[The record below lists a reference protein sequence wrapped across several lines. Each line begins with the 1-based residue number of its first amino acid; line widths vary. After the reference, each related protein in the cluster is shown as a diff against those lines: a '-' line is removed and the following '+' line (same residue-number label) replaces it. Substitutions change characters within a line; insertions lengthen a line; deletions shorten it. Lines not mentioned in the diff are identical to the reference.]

1 MDEMT
6 HHAANSMGI
15 RTMSSIVRS
24 PMTSAESAPS
34 ASKVDRLGPYAV
46 VAPLAAGGM
55 ADVYLCQELDRY
67 LAIKVLDPKRS
78 LELDACR
85 MFLDEARLVGM
96 LDHQNIAAVVDV
108 DIDARRGLHYIAME
122 YVHGKDLREMMI
134 RAGHRGMSLPYEVSI
149 AVVMQAA
156 AGLHHAHNA
165 IDARGQS
172 LHLVH
177 RDVSLSNIMVGFDGI
192 VKLVDFG
199 IARSTMSSV
208 HTMPGIVRGKASY
221 MSPEQCMGEA
231 VDHRTDV
238 FALGVV
244 LYELTTGARCF
255 AGKTDFEK
263 MLAVVRGD
271 YVAPSDLVADYPI
284 ELEQIVRC
292 ALSPDADQR
301 FPSCAAMFD
310 ALDRVLSGRAWLG
323 GVHSIQTVMQE
334 LFGNVREPWAEE
346 DVTCVDIQP
355 AAALPPSPP
364 TRPITRSK
372 RLRADARPLG
382 RGMVAMGGETPAYG
396 SDGQD
401 GRRMARGS
409 TPPATRGSHGAS
421 SHGERPV
428 RGSSAASSHGER
440 PTMVRG
446 SSSALARG
454 SAMTIDDSNAAAPI
468 ARGSSH
474 AMDDHH
480 PLAHAAS
487 KPHAYAGH
495 AAKRHSSSIEAPT
508 VRDPSHLPD
517 RSESA
522 PAIPPRRIA
531 AGTHSDTHDPAAW
544 TLDDDEVAT
553 RGRRALRRPSGTIV
567 AA

>member
-1 MDEMT
+1 
-6 HHAANSMGI
+6 
-15 RTMSSIVRS
+15 
-24 PMTSAESAPS
+24 MTSEPTQSPPV
-34 ASKVDRLGPYAV
+34 VDRLGAYTV

-55 ADVYLCQELDRY
+55 ADVYLGRAEDRHV
-67 LAIKVLDPKRS
+67 AIKVLDPKRS

-96 LDHQNIAAVVDV
+96 LDHANIAAVLDVDV
-108 DIDARRGLHYIAME
+108 DPRRGLHYIAME

-134 RAGHRGMSLPYEVSI
+134 RAGHQGLSIPYEVSI

-165 IDARGQS
+165 IDEDGHP

-177 RDVSLSNIMVGFDGI
+177 RDVSLSNIMVGFDGV

-199 IARSTMSSV
+199 IARSTMSNV

-244 LYELTTGARCF
+244 LYELTTGTRCF

-271 YVAPSDLVADYPI
+271 YVAPSDLVADYPL

-292 ALSPDADQR
+292 ALSPDADLR

-310 ALDRVLSGRAWLG
+310 ALDRVLTGRAWLG
-323 GVHSIQTVMQE
+323 GVHSIQTVMHQ
-334 LFGNVREPWAEE
+334 LFGTVRARAGAC
-346 DVTCVDIQP
+346 DDDITCVDIQP
-355 AAALPPSPP
+355 AAALPASPP

-372 RLRADARPLG
+372 RLRNDARPLG
-382 RGMVAMGGETPAYG
+382 RGHIAMGGETPPMG
-396 SDGQD
+396 VDPD
-401 GRRMARGS
+401 R
-409 TPPATRGSHGAS
+409 
-421 SHGERPV
+421 V
-428 RGSSAASSHGER
+428 
-440 PTMVRG
+440 
-446 SSSALARG
+446 LARG
-454 SAMTIDDSNAAAPI
+454 SAMTIDSNAAPSL

-474 AMDDHH
+474 AMGDHAQHEVVRARGSSHAMEDHH
-480 PLAHAAS
+480 PLARAAS
-487 KPHAYAGH
+487 RPHASQ
-495 AAKRHSSSIEAPT
+495 RHSSSIEAPT
-508 VRDPSHLPD
+508 VRDPSRMPE

-522 PAIPPRRIA
+522 PAIPPRRLA
-531 AGTHSDTHDPAAW
+531 RGTHSDVHDPAAW
-544 TLDDDEVAT
+544 TLDDDDVAT
-553 RGRRALRRPSGTIV
+553 RGRRSLRRSSPAITF

>member
-1 MDEMT
+1 MT
-6 HHAANSMGI
+6 HHAAISMGI
-15 RTMSSIVRS
+15 HTVSSIVRS
-24 PMTSAESAPS
+24 AMTSAESAPS
-34 ASKVDRLGPYAV
+34 AATVDRLGPYAV

-55 ADVYLCQELDRY
+55 ADVFLARAADQHV
-67 LAIKVLDPKRS
+67 AIKVLDPKRS
-78 LELDACR
+78 LELDSCR

-96 LDHQNIAAVVDV
+96 LDHPNIAGVLDV
-108 DIDARRGLHYIAME
+108 DIDASRGLHYIAME

-134 RAGHRGMSLPYEVSI
+134 RAGQRGMSLPYEVSI
-149 AVVMQAA
+149 AIVKQAA
-156 AGLHHAHNA
+156 AGLHHAHTA
-165 IDARGQS
+165 TDADGQP
-172 LHLVH
+172 LNLVH
-177 RDVSLSNIMVGFDGI
+177 RDVSLSNVMVGFDGV

-244 LYELTTGARCF
+244 LYELTTGTRCF

-271 YVAPSDLVADYPI
+271 YVAPTALVADYPI

-292 ALSPDADQR
+292 ALSPEADQR

-310 ALDRVLSGRAWLG
+310 ALDRVLTGRAWLG
-323 GVHSIQTVMQE
+323 GAHSIQTVMQD
-334 LFGNVREPWAEE
+334 LFGAVREPWSDE
-346 DVTCVDIQP
+346 DVTCVDLDL
-355 AAALPPSPP
+355 AVAALPPSPP

-372 RLRADARPLG
+372 RLRADARPLE
-382 RGMVAMGGETPAYG
+382 RGYVAMGGETPAYG
-396 SDGQD
+396 VDDQD
-401 GRRMARGS
+401 GRPRRLARGS
-409 TPPATRGSHGAS
+409 AHPLDGTAARGDTQIRGSQ
-421 SHGERPV
+421 
-428 RGSSAASSHGER
+428 
-440 PTMVRG
+440 
-446 SSSALARG
+446 SALARG
-454 SAMTIDDSNAAAPI
+454 SSSSIIDV
-468 ARGSSH
+468 ARSASH
-474 AMDDHH
+474 AMDDYH
-480 PLAHAAS
+480 PLARAAA
-487 KPHAYAGH
+487 HGERGH
-495 AAKRHSSSIEAPT
+495 AAMRHSSSIEAPT
-508 VRDPSHLPD
+508 VRDPSRLPE

-531 AGTHSDTHDPAAW
+531 IGTHADTQDPAAW

-553 RGRRALRRPSGTIV
+553 RGRRVFRRG

>member
-1 MDEMT
+1 MT
-6 HHAANSMGI
+6 QHAEKKLGI
-15 RTMSSIVRS
+15 HTVSSFVGSAMTTAEPAQPVS
-24 PMTSAESAPS
+24 PM
-34 ASKVDRLGPYAV
+34 VDRLGAYTM

-55 ADVYLCQELDRY
+55 ADVYLARSADRHV
-67 LAIKVLDPKRS
+67 AVKVLDPKRS

-96 LDHQNIAAVVDV
+96 LDHHNIACVLDVDV
-108 DIDARRGLHYIAME
+108 DRGCGLHYIAME
-122 YVHGKDLREMMI
+122 YIHGKDLREIMI
-134 RAGHRGMSLPYEVSI
+134 RAVHRGVTVPYEVAI
-149 AVVMQAA
+149 GIVKQAA
-156 AGLHHAHNA
+156 AGLHHAHTA
-165 IDARGQS
+165 VDADGQP

-177 RDVSLSNIMVGFDGI
+177 RDVSLSNIMVGFDGV

-208 HTMPGIVRGKASY
+208 HTLPGIVRGKASY

-255 AGKTDFEK
+255 GGKTDFEK

-271 YVAPSDLVADYPI
+271 YVSPSDLVADYPL

-292 ALSPDADQR
+292 ALSSDPELR

-323 GVHSIQTVMQE
+323 GEHSIQDLLQR
-334 LFGNVREPWAEE
+334 LFGNVREPWDTSAV
-346 DVTCVDIQP
+346 DDDITCVDIQP

-364 TRPITRSK
+364 TARITRSK
-372 RLRADARPLG
+372 RLRADARPVG
-382 RGMVAMGGETPAYG
+382 RGYVAMGGETPAMG
-396 SDGQD
+396 TQLDTATD
-401 GRRMARGS
+401 VDARE
-409 TPPATRGSHGAS
+409 ADR
-421 SHGERPV
+421 V
-428 RGSSAASSHGER
+428 Q
-440 PTMVRG
+440 
-446 SSSALARG
+446 LARG
-454 SAMTIDDSNAAAPI
+454 SAPVID
-468 ARGSSH
+468 
-474 AMDDHH
+474 
-480 PLAHAAS
+480 
-487 KPHAYAGH
+487 
-495 AAKRHSSSIEAPT
+495 
-508 VRDPSHLPD
+508 LPA

-522 PAIPPRRIA
+522 PAIPPRRLA
-531 AGTHSDTHDPAAW
+531 QGTHSDGHGQDPALW

-553 RGRRALRRPSGTIV
+553 RGRRALRRSVPPSYV

>member
-1 MDEMT
+1 
-6 HHAANSMGI
+6 
-15 RTMSSIVRS
+15 
-24 PMTSAESAPS
+24 MTSVEPAQSPPV
-34 ASKVDRLGPYAV
+34 VDRLGTYTV

-55 ADVYLCQELDRY
+55 ADVYLGRANDRHV
-67 LAIKVLDPKRS
+67 AIKVLDPKRS

-85 MFLDEARLVGM
+85 MFLDEARLVAM
-96 LDHQNIAAVVDV
+96 LDHANIAAVLDVDV
-108 DIDARRGLHYIAME
+108 DARRGLHYIAME

-134 RAGHRGMSLPYEVSI
+134 RAGHQGLSIPYEVSI

-165 IDARGQS
+165 IDEDGQP

-177 RDVSLSNIMVGFDGI
+177 RDVSLSNIMVGFDGV

-199 IARSTMSSV
+199 IARSTMSNV

-255 AGKTDFEK
+255 AGKTDFDK

-271 YVAPSDLVADYPI
+271 YVAPSDLVADYPL

-292 ALSPDADQR
+292 ALSPEADLR
-301 FPSCAAMFD
+301 FPSCAALFD
-310 ALDRVLSGRAWLG
+310 ALDRVLTGRAWLG
-323 GVHSIQTVMQE
+323 GVHSIQTVMHQ
-334 LFGNVREPWAEE
+334 LFGNVHTRPGAC
-346 DVTCVDIQP
+346 DDDITCVDIQP
-355 AAALPPSPP
+355 AAALPASPP

-372 RLRADARPLG
+372 RLRNDARPLE
-382 RGMVAMGGETPAYG
+382 RGHIAMGGATPAYG
-396 SDGQD
+396 NDP
-401 GRRMARGS
+401 RRMARGS
-409 TPPATRGSHGAS
+409 S
-421 SHGERPV
+421 SPIDG
-428 RGSSAASSHGER
+428 GER
-440 PTMVRG
+440 PTMIRG

-454 SAMTIDDSNAAAPI
+454 SSSVIDSRSSSNVI
-468 ARGSSH
+468 VGSH
-474 AMDDHH
+474 AMDDYH
-480 PLAHAAS
+480 PLAHAAAA
-487 KPHAYAGH
+487 PGH
-495 AAKRHSSSIEAPT
+495 ASMRHSSSIEAPT
-508 VRDPSHLPD
+508 VRDPSHLPE

-522 PAIPPRRIA
+522 PVVPSRRIA
-531 AGTHSDTHDPAAW
+531 AGTHSDAHDPAAW
-544 TLDDDEVAT
+544 TLDDDDVAT
-553 RGRRALRRPSGTIV
+553 GRRRTLRRAGVIV

>member
-1 MDEMT
+1 MT
-6 HHAANSMGI
+6 HYAANSMGI
-15 RTMSSIVRS
+15 HTMSPIVRS
-24 PMTSAESAPS
+24 AMTSAESAPS
-34 ASKVDRLGPYAV
+34 ATTVDQLGVYAV

-55 ADVYLCQELDRY
+55 ADVYLGRSADRHV
-67 LAIKVLDPKRS
+67 AIKVLDPKRS
-78 LELDACR
+78 LELDARR

-96 LDHQNIAAVVDV
+96 LDHQNIAAVLDVDV
-108 DIDARRGLHYIAME
+108 DGRRGLHYIAME

-134 RAGHRGMSLPYEVSI
+134 RAGHRGMSIPYEVSI

-165 IDARGQS
+165 SDSGGQP

-221 MSPEQCMGEA
+221 MSPEQCMGEV

-255 AGKTDFEK
+255 GGKTDFEK

-310 ALDRVLSGRAWLG
+310 ALDRVLGGRAWLG
-323 GVHSIQTVMQE
+323 GLHSIQNVMQE
-334 LFGNVREPWAEE
+334 LFGNVREPWADE

-372 RLRADARPLG
+372 RLRADARPLE
-382 RGMVAMGGETPAYG
+382 RGYIAMGGETPAYG
-396 SDGQD
+396 SDD
-401 GRRMARGS
+401 RGRPRRVARGS
-409 TPPATRGSHGAS
+409 AS
-421 SHGERPV
+421 PV
-428 RGSSAASSHGER
+428 RDGER

-454 SAMTIDDSNAAAPI
+454 SAMSIDDSS
-468 ARGSSH
+468 RSRSSSH
-474 AMDDHH
+474 AMDDYH
-480 PLAHAAS
+480 PLASAAAHAA
-487 KPHAYAGH
+487 PGH
-495 AAKRHSSSIEAPT
+495 ASMRHSSSIEAPT
-508 VRDPSHLPD
+508 VRDPSHVPE

-522 PAIPPRRIA
+522 PAVPPRRIA

-544 TLDDDEVAT
+544 TLDDDEIAT
-553 RGRRALRRPSGTIV
+553 GRRRTLRRAGVIV

>member
-1 MDEMT
+1 
-6 HHAANSMGI
+6 
-15 RTMSSIVRS
+15 
-24 PMTSAESAPS
+24 MTSADSSS
-34 ASKVDRLGPYAV
+34 ASASVDRLGAYAV

-55 ADVYLCQELDRY
+55 ADVYLAHATDRHV
-67 LAIKVLDPKRS
+67 AIKVLDPKRS

-96 LDHQNIAAVVDV
+96 LAHENIAAVLDVDV
-108 DIDARRGLHYIAME
+108 DPRRGLHYIAME
-122 YVHGKDLREMMI
+122 YVHGKDLRELMI
-134 RAGHRGMSLPYEVSI
+134 RAGHRGLAMPFEVSI
-149 AVVMQAA
+149 GIVMQAA

-165 IDARGQS
+165 TDAKGRP
-172 LHLVH
+172 LRLVH

-271 YVAPSDLVADYPI
+271 YVAPSDLVADYPR
-284 ELEQIVRC
+284 ELEEIVRC

-301 FPSCAAMFD
+301 FASCAAMFD
-310 ALDRVLSGRAWLG
+310 ALDRVLTGRAWLG
-323 GVHSIQTVMQE
+323 GLHSIQYVMQE

-372 RLRADARPLG
+372 RLRPDTRPLG
-382 RGMVAMGGETPAYG
+382 RGYVAMGGETPAHG
-396 SDGQD
+396 VDERD
-401 GRRMARGS
+401 GRSMERR
-409 TPPATRGSHGAS
+409 S
-421 SHGERPV
+421 S
-428 RGSSAASSHGER
+428 SLDAHGER

-446 SSSALARG
+446 SASALARG
-454 SAMTIDDSNAAAPI
+454 SAMTMDDSSASL
-468 ARGSSH
+468 ARGSSKVIDTRSSSH
-474 AMDDHH
+474 AMDDYH
-480 PLAHAAS
+480 PLARAAS
-487 KPHAYAGH
+487 QSHDASHAHASAGH
-495 AAKRHSSSIEAPT
+495 ASQRHSSSIEATT
-508 VRDPSHLPD
+508 VRDPSHLPE

-531 AGTHSDTHDPAAW
+531 AGTHSDSHDPAAW
-544 TLDDDEVAT
+544 TLGEDEVAT
-553 RGRRALRRPSGTIV
+553 RGRRSLRRVPSVV

>member
-1 MDEMT
+1 
-6 HHAANSMGI
+6 
-15 RTMSSIVRS
+15 
-24 PMTSAESAPS
+24 MTSAESAAS
-34 ASKVDRLGPYAV
+34 ASTVDRLGPYAV

-55 ADVYLCQELDRY
+55 ADVYLCQAADRY

-78 LELDACR
+78 LELDACC

-108 DIDARRGLHYIAME
+108 DVDARRGLHFIAME

-149 AVVMQAA
+149 AVVKQAA

-165 IDARGQS
+165 TDANGQS

-177 RDVSLSNIMVGFDGI
+177 RDVSLSNIMVGFDGV

-271 YVAPSDLVADYPI
+271 YVRPSDLVADYPL

-292 ALSPDADQR
+292 ALSPEADLR

-323 GVHSIQTVMQE
+323 GVHSIKTVMQE
-334 LFGNVREPWAEE
+334 LFGNAREPWADE

-372 RLRADARPLG
+372 RLRADARPLE
-382 RGMVAMGGETPAYG
+382 RGYIAMGGETPAYG
-396 SDGQD
+396 TDGND

-409 TPPATRGSHGAS
+409 TPPATARAG
-421 SHGERPV
+421 
-428 RGSSAASSHGER
+428 SSHGER

-454 SAMTIDDSNAAAPI
+454 SAITIDDSNAAAPI
-468 ARGSSH
+468 ARSSSH

-480 PLAHAAS
+480 PLARAAANPQASHAGHAAY
-487 KPHAYAGH
+487 PGH
-495 AAKRHSSSIEAPT
+495 AAKRHSSSIDAPL
-508 VRDPSHLPD
+508 VRDPLHVPD

-522 PAIPPRRIA
+522 PAMTSRLA

-553 RGRRALRRPSGTIV
+553 RGRRSLRRPSGTIV

>member
-1 MDEMT
+1 MT
-6 HHAANSMGI
+6 QHAARSMGI
-15 RTMSSIVRS
+15 RTVSPIVRS
-24 PMTSAESAPS
+24 PMTSAESSQTVPM
-34 ASKVDRLGPYAV
+34 VDRLGAYAV

-55 ADVYLCQELDRY
+55 ADVYLGRSGDRHV
-67 LAIKVLDPKRS
+67 AIKVLDPKRS

-96 LDHQNIAAVVDV
+96 LDHANIAAVLDV
-108 DIDARRGLHYIAME
+108 DIDSRRNLHYIAME

-134 RAGHRGMSLPYEVSI
+134 RAGHQNISIPYEVSI

-156 AGLHHAHNA
+156 AGLHHAHLA
-165 IDARGQS
+165 TDADGQP

-231 VDHRTDV
+231 VDCRTDV

-255 AGKTDFEK
+255 GGKSDFDK

-323 GVHSIQTVMQE
+323 GVHSIQNVMQQ
-334 LFGNVREPWAEE
+334 LFGTVRTRAGACDEE
-346 DVTCVDIQP
+346 ATCVDIQP
-355 AAALPPSPP
+355 AAALPASPP

-372 RLRADARPLG
+372 RLRNDAQPIG
-382 RGMVAMGGETPAYG
+382 RGFIAMGGATPPMG
-396 SDGQD
+396 SYDEQAAD
-401 GRRMARGS
+401 RAMARGS
-409 TPPATRGSHGAS
+409 AHK
-421 SHGERPV
+421 
-428 RGSSAASSHGER
+428 
-440 PTMVRG
+440 
-446 SSSALARG
+446 L
-454 SAMTIDDSNAAAPI
+454 

-480 PLAHAAS
+480 PLARAAS
-487 KPHAYAGH
+487 RSDHSMGGERGSHSAQ
-495 AAKRHSSSIEAPT
+495 RHSSSIETVT
-508 VRDPSHLPD
+508 VREPSRMPD

-531 AGTHSDTHDPAAW
+531 RGTHSDVQDPAAW
-544 TLDDDEVAT
+544 TLDEDEVAT
-553 RGRRALRRPSGTIV
+553 RGRRALRRSTPAITV

>member
-1 MDEMT
+1 MT
-6 HHAANSMGI
+6 HHAARSMGI

-34 ASKVDRLGPYAV
+34 AASVDRLGAYAV

-55 ADVYLCQELDRY
+55 ADVYLGRAADRHV
-67 LAIKVLDPKRS
+67 AIKVLDPKRS

-96 LDHQNIAAVVDV
+96 LDHENIAAVLDVDV
-108 DIDARRGLHYIAME
+108 DSRTNLHYIAME
-122 YVHGKDLREMMI
+122 YVHGKDLREIMI
-134 RAGHRGMSLPYEVSI
+134 RAGHHGLSIPYEVSI
-149 AVVMQAA
+149 GIVMQAA

-165 IDARGQS
+165 TDATGKP

-221 MSPEQCMGEA
+221 MSPEQCMGEH

-255 AGKTDFEK
+255 GGKTDFEK

-271 YVAPSDLVADYPI
+271 YVAPSDLVADYPA

-292 ALSPDADQR
+292 ALSPDVDQR
-301 FPSCAAMFD
+301 FPTCAALFD

-323 GVHSIQTVMQE
+323 GVHSIQTVMEQ
-334 LFGNVREPWAEE
+334 LFGTVRTRVGACDEE
-346 DVTCVDIQP
+346 ATSVDIEPAPPLP
-355 AAALPPSPP
+355 AAPP

-372 RLRADARPLG
+372 RLRNDARPLE
-382 RGMVAMGGETPAYG
+382 RGFIAMGGA
-396 SDGQD
+396 
-401 GRRMARGS
+401 
-409 TPPATRGSHGAS
+409 TPPMGVYDEH
-421 SHGERPV
+421 
-428 RGSSAASSHGER
+428 AADR
-440 PTMVRG
+440 Q
-446 SSSALARG
+446 L
-454 SAMTIDDSNAAAPI
+454 

-474 AMDDHH
+474 AMDDRRARGSSHAMDDRRAAGSSHAIDDHH
-480 PLAHAAS
+480 PLARAAAT
-487 KPHAYAGH
+487 PHASQ
-495 AAKRHSSSIEAPT
+495 RHSSSIEAPT
-508 VRDPSHLPD
+508 VREPSRMPD

-522 PAIPPRRIA
+522 PAIPPRRLA
-531 AGTHSDTHDPAAW
+531 RGTHSDVPDPAQW
-544 TLDDDEVAT
+544 TLDEDEIAT
-553 RGRRALRRPSGTIV
+553 RGRRAHRRSSPGITF